1 LNDIVSQENGHLIK
15 MYEGSADSASWQT
28 DSQAMWAQ
36 IPKTLALFES
46 KLEDTA
52 PYLLGDQISLAE

>member
-1 LNDIVSQENGHLIK
+1 
-15 MYEGSADSASWQT
+15 MYEGKADSTQWQQASRVMW
-28 DSQAMWAQ
+28 SQV
-36 IPKTLALFES
+36 PKTLALLEQ

>member
-1 LNDIVSQENGHLIK
+1 
-15 MYEGSADSASWQT
+15 MYEGKVDSTSWQQA
-28 DSQAMWAQ
+28 SQLMWSQ
-36 IPKTLALFES
+36 VPKTLALLES